1 MSLFKRENSPYWWIK
16 ITHKGRSIQ
25 RSTGTS
31 DRNSA
36 QEYHDKVKMSLWE
49 EDRLG
54 VKPRRVWQEAVIRY
68 LRETTHKASH
78 ETDKFHFRWLDPY
91 LRDVVLTE
99 IKRDFLEELIAA
111 KLKEDVQPATV
122 NRIMEVVRAV
132 LRKAANEWEWIE
144 RVPSFRFL
152 KEPTRRIRFLTR
164 PDALRLLLELPPH
177 LKALVQFS
185 LETGLRKSNVTG
197 LQWDQIDMSRRCAWI
212 HPDQAKAWRAIAVP
226 LSKVAMEVVR
236 SLMGQH
242 HTHVFTYRG
251 NPIIQVNTKA
261 WHAAL
266 RRAGIINFRWHDLRH
281 TWASWHAQAGTPLH
295 ILQELGGWESAE
307 MVRRYAHLTSD
318 HLIPFVDRLTAIQQE
333 GRGEVATFQLHSAK

>member
-1 MSLFKRENSPYWWIK
+1 
-16 ITHKGRSIQ
+16 
-25 RSTGTS
+25 
-31 DRNSA
+31 
-36 QEYHDKVKMSLWE
+36 MSLWE

-54 VKPRRVWQEAVIRY
+54 IKPRRVWQEAVIRY

-91 LRDVVLTE
+91 LRDVVLTD

-111 KLKEDVQPATV
+111 KLKENVQPATV

-164 PDALRLLLELPPH
+164 PDASRLLLELPPH

-212 HPDQAKAWRAIAVP
+212 HPDQAKARRAIAVP
-226 LSKVAMEVVR
+226 LSKVAIEVVR

-251 NPIIQVNTKA
+251 NPITQVNTKA

-266 RRAGIINFRWHDLRH
+266 KRAGIINFRWHDLRH

-318 HLIPFVDRLTAIQQE
+318 HLIPFVDRLAAIQHE
-333 GRGEVATFQLHSAK
+333 GRGEIATFQLHSAK

>member
-1 MSLFKRENSPYWWIK
+1 
-16 ITHKGRSIQ
+16 
-25 RSTGTS
+25 
-31 DRNSA
+31 
-36 QEYHDKVKMSLWE
+36 MSLWE

-54 VKPRRVWQEAVIRY
+54 IKPQRVWQEAVIRY

-91 LRDVVLTE
+91 LRNVVLTD

-132 LRKAANEWEWIE
+132 LRKAANEWEWID

-164 PDALRLLLELPPH
+164 PDASRLLLELPPH

-197 LQWDQIDMSRRCAWI
+197 LQWDQIDMTRRCAWI
-212 HPDQAKAWRAIAVP
+212 HPDQAKARRAIAVP

-251 NPIIQVNTKA
+251 NPITQVNTKA

-266 RRAGIINFRWHDLRH
+266 KRAGIQNFRWHDLRH

-318 HLIPFVDRLTAIQQE
+318 HLIPFVDRLTAIQHE
-333 GRGEVATFQLHSAK
+333 GRGEIATFQLHSSK